1 VLLIIHKTRTGRAHM
16 PRDDP
21 GWHVY
26 CLVSTRP
33 SRRGPRTY
41 VGATN
46 NLATRL
52 RRHNGALSGGAR
64 ATRSG
69 RPWRFLYHTDAP
81 MTKSEALSLERRIKN
96 SSRRTEF
103 RGLAA
108 VDRRVSAAAAM
119 GASITVLQAT

>member
-1 VLLIIHKTRTGRAHM
+1 MKQGAAAPERM

-26 CLVSTRP
+26 CLVSAAARP

-46 NLATRL
+46 DLARRL
-52 RRHNGALSGGAR
+52 RRHNGALRGGAR
-64 ATRSG
+64 ATRAG

-81 MTKSEALSLERRIKN
+81 MTKSQALRLERCIKN
-96 SSRRTEF
+96 ASRRAEF
-103 RGLAA
+103 RRMTATE
-108 VDRRVSAAAAM
+108 RRVAAADAM
-119 GASITVLQAT
+119 GASLVLYVDHFA

>member
-1 VLLIIHKTRTGRAHM
+1 M

-26 CLVSTRP
+26 CLVSTRL

-46 NLATRL
+46 DLGRRL
-52 RRHNGALSGGAR
+52 RRHNGALTGGAR
-64 ATRSG
+64 ATRTG
-69 RPWRFLYHTDAP
+69 RPWRFLYHTSEP

-96 SSRRTEF
+96 ASRRTAF

-108 VDRRVSAAAAM
+108 VERRIVAAHAM
-119 GASITVLQAT
+119 GASLVLHVDDP